1 MIPICFIY
9 VGYFLNLFF
18 FLPNHCLFWLNFP
31 LLQLLSIFFFSWH
44 SKTYLTIENLQQQS
58 TNNNIIYYLFQ
69 KLLVCPTKYERE
81 QFPCNEGVHSNT
93 IQIISGNNNFTIK
106 CNCSLGAC
114 MGSVITMEIVLYNSF
129 IKNNNNNKKHL
140 LSSWGLEFCS
150 VLFFLENMP

>member
-1 MIPICFIY
+1 MLYICRILSESIF
-9 VGYFLNLFF
+9 FSSKPLFV
-18 FLPNHCLFWLNFP
+18 LTK
-31 LLQLLSIFFFSWH
+31 LSIAAATFYFFFFSWH

-129 IKNNNNNKKHL
+129 IKKNNNNKKHL
-140 LSSWGLEFCS
+140 LSS
-150 VLFFLENMP
+150 